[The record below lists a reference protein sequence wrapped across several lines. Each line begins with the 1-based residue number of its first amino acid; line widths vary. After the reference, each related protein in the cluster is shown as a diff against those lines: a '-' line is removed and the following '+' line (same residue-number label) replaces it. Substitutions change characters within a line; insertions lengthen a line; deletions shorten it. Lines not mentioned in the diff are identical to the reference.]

1 MKRILSVLA
10 VLSASMLAA
19 AQNGP
24 VKMWEGTIDLPTYR
38 VNAPEKA
45 PLFERDF
52 AYQRA
57 KRGVYPYAM
66 NDNPTLEKVDS
77 THRAL
82 YLENDYIKV
91 CVLPDIGGR
100 IRPTDTRSF
109 TARRSSSPRTWA
121 CWAPGSAAV

>member
-1 MKRILSVLA
+1 MVSAFALLA
-10 VLSASMLAA
+10 FSAA

-77 THRAL
+77 THKAL
-82 YLENDYIKV
+82 
-91 CVLPDIGGR
+91 
-100 IRPTDTRSF
+100 
-109 TARRSSSPRTWA
+109 
-121 CWAPGSAAV
+121 